1 LDVTFPILST
11 GFNTSN
17 SDPELVEE
25 TMYVVILAGGS
36 GTRFWPLS
44 RAALPKQLISITG
57 DRTMLQRTVER
68 VLPLK
73 PKRILIITNRIQ
85 AEETERQLAHY
96 RKVPIDVIAEPVAR
110 NTAPA
115 IGLAATIIA
124 AHDPNG
130 VMVVLPADHFI
141 KDEAALLD
149 TLQHAAHAARNGY
162 LVTLGIMPSRPET
175 GYGYIEAEM
184 NLRGSGPF
192 PVRRFVEKP
201 PLADAVTYLEEGNFF
216 WNSGMF
222 VWRADTIM
230 MEIAAYLPALAMIL
244 TKIAINEDVWEL
256 SDLEPQVEAVYDS
269 VESISI
275 DVGIMEKS
283 SRVQVV
289 PVEMGW
295 SDVGSWSSLP
305 EVLAADEC
313 GTVRVNTAGHVSLD
327 SSDCIIYADARVV
340 ATVGVKNL
348 IIVSTPDAL
357 LVCDTSRAQDVKKV
371 VEELG
376 KAGKTSVL

>member
-1 LDVTFPILST
+1 
-11 GFNTSN
+11 
-17 SDPELVEE
+17 
-25 TMYVVILAGGS
+25 MYIVILAGGS

-44 RAALPKQLISITG
+44 RTARPKQLISITG

-96 RKVPIDVIAEPVAR
+96 RKVPIDVIAEPSAK

-124 AHDPNG
+124 AHDPEG

-141 KDEAALLD
+141 KDEQALQQ
-149 TLQHAAHAARNGY
+149 TLVHAVHAARKGY
-162 LVTLGIMPSRPET
+162 LVTLGILPSRPET
-175 GYGYIEAEM
+175 GYGYIEADME
-184 NLRGSGPF
+184 LRGSGPF

-201 PLADAVTYLEEGNFF
+201 PLDEAVRYLDAGNFF

-222 VWRADTIM
+222 VWRADIIM
-230 MEIAAYLPALAMIL
+230 AEIRAYLPDLMESLSKIL
-244 TKIAINEDVWEL
+244 FTSEVWEL
-256 SDLEPQVEAVYDS
+256 SDLEEQIEAVYGS
-269 VESISI
+269 VASVSI
-275 DVGIMEKS
+275 DYGVMEKS

-305 EVLAADEC
+305 EVIAADDS
-313 GTVRVNTAGHVSLD
+313 GTVCVNANGHVSLD
-327 SSDCIIYADARVV
+327 SSGCLIYVDSKVV
-340 ATVGVKNL
+340 ATVGVHDL
-348 IIVSTPDAL
+348 IVVSTPDAL
-357 LVCDTSRAQDVKKV
+357 LVCDRSRAQDVKKV
-371 VEELG
+371 VDELG
-376 KAGKTSVL
+376 KRGCSSVL

>member
-1 LDVTFPILST
+1 
-11 GFNTSN
+11 
-17 SDPELVEE
+17 
-25 TMYVVILAGGS
+25 MYIVILAGGS

-44 RAALPKQLISITG
+44 RAARPKQLISITG

-73 PKRILIITNRIQ
+73 PKRILVITNKIQ
-85 AEETERQLAHY
+85 ADETARQLAHY
-96 RKVPIDVIAEPVAR
+96 RNTPIDVIAEPLAR

-124 AHDPNG
+124 AYDPNG

-141 KDEAALLD
+141 KDEETLRQTLL
-149 TLQHAAHAARNGY
+149 HAAHAARNGY

-175 GYGYIEAEM
+175 GYGYIEADM

-201 PLADAVTYLEEGNFF
+201 PLSEAVIYLEEGNFF

-222 VWRADTIM
+222 IWRADTILQ
-230 MEIAAYLPALAMIL
+230 EIDLYLPVLAKALSGISFNNDIWM
-244 TKIAINEDVWEL
+244 L
-256 SDLEPQVEAVYDS
+256 SDLEEQIESTYVA
-269 VESISI
+269 VESVSI
-275 DVGIMEKS
+275 DCGVMERTSKA
-283 SRVQVV
+283 QVV

-305 EVLAADEC
+305 EVIEPDDA
-313 GTVRVNTAGHVSLD
+313 GTVCVNAAGHVSLD
-327 SSDCIIYADARVV
+327 SSGCVIYVDARVV
-340 ATVGVKNL
+340 ATIGVHNL

-357 LVCDTSRAQDVKKV
+357 LVCDSSRAQDVKKV

-376 KAGKTSVL
+376 VRGNTAIL

>member
-1 LDVTFPILST
+1 
-11 GFNTSN
+11 
-17 SDPELVEE
+17 
-25 TMYVVILAGGS
+25 MYIVILAGGS

-44 RAALPKQLISITG
+44 RIARPKQLISITG

-73 PKRILIITNRIQ
+73 PKRILIITNLIQ

-96 RKVPIDVIAEPVAR
+96 RKVPIDVISEPLAR

-124 AHDPNG
+124 AHDPQG

-141 KDEAALLD
+141 KDEESLRQ
-149 TLQHAAHAARNGY
+149 TLVHASHAARNGY

-175 GYGYIEAEM
+175 GYGYIEADME
-184 NLRGSGPF
+184 LRGAGPF

-201 PLADAVTYLEEGNFF
+201 PLTQAISYLEEGNFF

-222 VWRADTIM
+222 IWRADTIM
-230 MEIAAYLPALAMIL
+230 QELESHLPAMAA
-244 TKIAINEDVWEL
+244 TFSKISFTNDVWEL
-256 SDLEPQVEAVYDS
+256 SDLDQQIAAVYES
-269 VESISI
+269 VESVSI
-275 DVGIMEKS
+275 DVGVMEKS

-305 EVLAADEC
+305 EVIDANAA
-313 GTVRVNTAGHVSLD
+313 GTVCVNAKGHVSID
-327 SSDCIIYADARVV
+327 SSDCIIYSDSRFV
-340 ATVGVKNL
+340 ATVGVNNL
-348 IIVSTPDAL
+348 IIVSTPDAV

-371 VEELG
+371 VEEFG
-376 KAGKTSVL
+376 KQGHTSVL

>member
-1 LDVTFPILST
+1 
-11 GFNTSN
+11 
-17 SDPELVEE
+17 
-25 TMYVVILAGGS
+25 MYIVILAGGS

-44 RAALPKQLISITG
+44 RSARPKQLISITG

-73 PKRILIITNRIQ
+73 PKRILIITNAIQ

-96 RKVPIDVIAEPVAR
+96 RKVPIDVISEPLAR

-124 AHDPNG
+124 AHDPQG

-141 KDEAALLD
+141 KDEESLRQ
-149 TLQHAAHAARNGY
+149 TLVHASHAARNGY

-175 GYGYIEAEM
+175 GYGYIEADME
-184 NLRGSGPF
+184 LRGAGPF

-201 PLADAVTYLEEGNFF
+201 PLAQAITYLEEGNFF

-222 VWRADTIM
+222 IWRADTILQ
-230 MEIAAYLPALAMIL
+230 ELQSHLPAMAE
-244 TKIAINEDVWEL
+244 TFSKISFTNDVWEL
-256 SDLEPQVEAVYDS
+256 SDLDQQIAAVYDS
-269 VESISI
+269 VESVSI
-275 DVGIMEKS
+275 DVGVMEKS

-305 EVLAADEC
+305 EVIDANAA
-313 GTVRVNTAGHVSLD
+313 GTVCVNAKGHVSID
-327 SSDCIIYADARVV
+327 SSDCIIYSDSRFV

-348 IIVSTPDAL
+348 IIVSTPDAV

-371 VEELG
+371 VEEFG
-376 KAGKTSVL
+376 KQGHTSVL

>member
-1 LDVTFPILST
+1 
-11 GFNTSN
+11 
-17 SDPELVEE
+17 
-25 TMYVVILAGGS
+25 MYIVILAGGS

-44 RAALPKQLISITG
+44 RAARPKQLISITG

-73 PKRILIITNRIQ
+73 PKRILIITNTIQ
-85 AEETERQLAHY
+85 AEETERQLAHF
-96 RKVPIDVIAEPVAR
+96 RKVPIDVIAEPMAR

-124 AHDPNG
+124 AYDPNG

-141 KDEAALLD
+141 KDEEALRQ
-149 TLQHAAHAARNGY
+149 TLLHAAHAARNGY

-175 GYGYIEAEM
+175 GYGYIEADM
-184 NLRGSGPF
+184 DLRGSGPF

-201 PLADAVTYLEEGNFF
+201 PLAEAVSYLEMGNFF

-222 VWRADTIM
+222 IWRADTILQ
-230 MEIAAYLPALAMIL
+230 EISSYLPGLSEMLA
-244 TKIAINEDVWEL
+244 TIAIDGEVWEL
-256 SDLEPQVEAVYDS
+256 SDLEAQIESVYTT
-269 VESISI
+269 VESVSI
-275 DVGIMEKS
+275 DTGVMEKS
-283 SRVQVV
+283 TKVQVV

-305 EVLAADEC
+305 EVIEPDQA
-313 GTVRVNTAGHVSLD
+313 GTVCVNTSGHVSLD
-327 SSDCIIYADARVV
+327 SSGLVIYADARVV
-340 ATVGVKNL
+340 ATIGVHNL

-371 VEELG
+371 VEEFS
-376 KAGKTSVL
+376 KTGNTAIL

>member
-1 LDVTFPILST
+1 
-11 GFNTSN
+11 
-17 SDPELVEE
+17 
-25 TMYVVILAGGS
+25 MYIVILAGGS

-44 RAALPKQLISITG
+44 RSARPKQLISITG

-73 PKRILIITNRIQ
+73 PKRILIITNAIQ

-96 RKVPIDVIAEPVAR
+96 RKVPIDVISEPLAR

-124 AHDPNG
+124 AHDPQG

-141 KDEAALLD
+141 KDEESLRQ
-149 TLQHAAHAARNGY
+149 TLVHASHAARNGY

-175 GYGYIEAEM
+175 GYGYIEADME
-184 NLRGSGPF
+184 LRGAGPF

-201 PLADAVTYLEEGNFF
+201 PLAQAITYLEEGNFF

-222 VWRADTIM
+222 IWRADTILQ
-230 MEIAAYLPALAMIL
+230 ELQSHLPAMAE
-244 TKIAINEDVWEL
+244 TFSKIAFTNDVWEL
-256 SDLEPQVEAVYDS
+256 SDLDQQITAVYDS
-269 VESISI
+269 VESVSI
-275 DVGIMEKS
+275 DVGVMEKS

-305 EVLAADEC
+305 EVIDANAA
-313 GTVRVNTAGHVSLD
+313 GTVCVNAKGHVSID
-327 SSDCIIYADARVV
+327 SSDCIIYSDSRFV

-348 IIVSTPDAL
+348 IIVSTPDAV

-371 VEELG
+371 VEEFG
-376 KAGKTSVL
+376 KQGHTSVL